1 MNTALSQDERG
12 VVVAVHVQPR
22 ASRNELTG
30 LRGHELHVRLTSPPV
45 EGAANRLCCEYF
57 AELCGIAKSRVTLL
71 SGARSRHKRLL
82 LHGLEL
88 AEARKALKLS

>member
-1 MNTALSQDERG
+1 MNTVLSQNEQG

-22 ASRNELTG
+22 ASRNEITG
-30 LRGHELHVRLTSPPV
+30 LRGHEVHVRLTSPPV

-57 AELCGIAKSRVTLL
+57 ADLCGIAKSRVTLL
-71 SGARSRHKRLL
+71 SGVRSRHKRLL